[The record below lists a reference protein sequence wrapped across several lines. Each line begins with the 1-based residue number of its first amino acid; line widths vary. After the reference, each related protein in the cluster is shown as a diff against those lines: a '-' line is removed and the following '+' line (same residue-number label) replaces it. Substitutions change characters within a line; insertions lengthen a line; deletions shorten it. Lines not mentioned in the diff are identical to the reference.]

1 MRDSTLIKIS
11 LAWALIG
18 IFILLSIAAF
28 AKPQQLQISD
38 LNDNVGK
45 TVVVFANIKDIGYK
59 TDVVFLTLQD
69 ATGEIPGVFF
79 GNQKNELS
87 AGNSIA
93 VKGKIQMYRG
103 ELEIVV
109 QEIICTNCQ

>member
-18 IFILLSIAAF
+18 IFILLSLAAF
-28 AKPQQLQISD
+28 AEPQQRQISD

-45 TVVVFANIKDIGYK
+45 TVVVFADIKGISYK

-69 ATGEIPGVFF
+69 STGEIPGVFF
-79 GNQKNELS
+79 GNQESTLS
-87 AGNSIA
+87 AGDSVA
-93 VKGKIQMYRG
+93 AKGKIQMYRG

-109 QEIICTNCQ
+109 QEIICTGCK